1 MKKMTAI
8 LMGMM
13 MLTTLPV
20 LPANAIERPYMEE
33 LTVERSEMLAER
45 YKSQYILGEDGVYY
59 GSETYP
65 IRIMEQLIPKA
76 GTVNSIS
83 VLPALAMLHPDAKF
97 AVDVQSAGGNVS
109 YLDKDIRPLTDAH
122 KAANGM
128 TYSEFWDAWYA
139 ANDPYNQE
147 KIEALK
153 PYLSEV
159 QTETD
164 RLIAEEFL
172 PIRTQK
178 ETDYLA
184 QNGIVL
190 QAADYETSGKWCIL
204 TAQQVLEF
212 PGYESYGY
220 YLGLA
225 PRPENIPQDPTPIFG
240 DVNSDGA
247 IDIMDV
253 ILLNK
258 YILGSQYLDDY
269 QRKCADVNQDGL
281 LDAGDALNILKY
293 VVGNIDSFETVT
305 NPDVPSDNH
314 GYSNYAD
321 FVKEYEDKYEADPIT
336 IPEYEDYQ
344 FNVSWISLEKNRYK
358 LLLKPF
364 SPNLKY
370 ECPDDGYLVTVT
382 IEFDGEYAN
391 YNKFLADYKKMSKKI
406 ENISGNHDFMLMD
419 DDSLVLCG
427 KLPDRDQVFIIDA
440 VAKDNEEGRERLLRI
455 AEKLGL

>member
-1 MKKMTAI
+1 M
-8 LMGMM
+8 
-13 MLTTLPV
+13 
-20 LPANAIERPYMEE
+20 
-33 LTVERSEMLAER
+33 
-45 YKSQYILGEDGVYY
+45 
-59 GSETYP
+59 
-65 IRIMEQLIPKA
+65 
-76 GTVNSIS
+76 
-83 VLPALAMLHPDAKF
+83 
-97 AVDVQSAGGNVS
+97 
-109 YLDKDIRPLTDAH
+109 
-122 KAANGM
+122 
-128 TYSEFWDAWYA
+128 
-139 ANDPYNQE
+139 
-147 KIEALK
+147 
-153 PYLSEV
+153 
-159 QTETD
+159 
-164 RLIAEEFL
+164 
-172 PIRTQK
+172 
-178 ETDYLA
+178 
-184 QNGIVL
+184 

-344 FNVSWISLEKNRYK
+344 FNVSWITLEENRYK

-370 ECPDDGYLVTVT
+370 ECPDADYLVTLT

-391 YNKFLADYKKMSKKI
+391 YDKFLADYKKMSKKI
-406 ENISGNHDFMLMD
+406 ENISENHDFMLMD
-419 DDSLVLCG
+419 DDNLVLCG

>member
-1 MKKMTAI
+1 MKRLTAI
-8 LMGMM
+8 LMSMM
-13 MLTTLPV
+13 MLTAIPA
-20 LPANAIERPYMEE
+20 LPAGAVKHTFSGDLTIEQ
-33 LTVERSEMLAER
+33 SEDIAER
-45 YKSQYILGEDGVYY
+45 YQNLYVLGEDGVYY
-59 GSETYP
+59 GAESYP
-65 IRIMEQLIPKA
+65 IRILEEYIPNG
-76 GTVNSIS
+76 GTVDS
-83 VLPALAMLHPDAKF
+83 VNVLQALARLHPDAKF
-97 AVDVQSAGGNVS
+97 AVDVQSYEKYTS
-109 YLDKDIRPLTDAH
+109 YLDEEIRPLTDAH

-139 ANDPYNQE
+139 ADNPYDPEQ
-147 KIEALK
+147 IEALK

-159 QTETD
+159 QTETN
-164 RLIAEEFL
+164 RLIAEEYL
-172 PIRTQK
+172 PRLR
-178 ETDYLA
+178 EEEA
-184 QNGIVL
+184 EHRAEHGIVF
-190 QAADYETSGKWCIL
+190 QDAAYEMGGKWCIL
-204 TAQQVLEF
+204 TAEQVLEF
-212 PGYESYGY
+212 PGYEKYGY
-220 YLGLA
+220 FLGLA
-225 PRPENIPQDPTPIFG
+225 PLPENIPKAPEPIYG

-253 ILLNK
+253 IFLNK
-258 YILGSQYLDDY
+258 SILGSTFLNDF
-269 QRKCADVNQDGL
+269 QRQCADVNLDGL

-293 VVGNIDSFETVT
+293 VVGNIDSFETAA
-305 NPDVPSDNH
+305 NPNVPSDSD

-321 FVKEYEDKYEADPIT
+321 FTNAYEEAYKAKPIA
-336 IPEYEDYQ
+336 IPEYEHYQ
-344 FNVSWISLEKNRYK
+344 FGVSWISLEKNRYK

-391 YNKFLADYKKMSKKI
+391 YNKFLADYKKLSKKI
-406 ENISGNHDFMLMD
+406 ENISENHDFMLMD